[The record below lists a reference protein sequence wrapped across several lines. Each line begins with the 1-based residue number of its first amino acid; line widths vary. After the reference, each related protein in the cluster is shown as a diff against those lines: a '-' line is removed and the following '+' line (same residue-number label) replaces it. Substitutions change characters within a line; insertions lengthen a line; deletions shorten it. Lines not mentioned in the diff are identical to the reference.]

1 MWLVEVNSY
10 CKSLNI
16 NGFFSSLMQVSDQET
31 QLLNMRDINLALVV
45 KTVDNALKRINFYP
59 VVSQKQFTN
68 IYLSVGLHYP
78 PIKKVGPASY
88 TARLNRLLR

>member
-1 MWLVEVNSY
+1 MLMD
-10 CKSLNI
+10 
-16 NGFFSSLMQVSDQET
+16 FFSLFMQVSDQET

-45 KTVDNALKRINFYP
+45 KTVDNA
-59 VVSQKQFTN
+59 
-68 IYLSVGLHYP
+68 VGLHYP